1 MNLIVISSQQSGGE
15 WVAISRLLQA
25 LKKNRPE
32 GHIYGILKGT
42 YENIPVPQVFDACQ
56 ILPPVR
62 TTPPLSFLKR
72 WYGEFTLMRNAVRNE
87 LARHPQI
94 SYAVTTD
101 YLSGL
106 AVTSMRTGRKIFRIY
121 SYHGIKSS
129 LHMAGRDF
137 NYREIVKKFLECL
150 ALLMNDVIITP
161 APEGIRQIKKIIGP
175 FHNPKHIEIIP
186 NIVPIDYFVNAHKSA
201 IGKFRLNNNF
211 PKSKKI
217 ILYCGRVAPYK
228 GLEQLI
234 RAYALLL
241 RKRKALQLVIAYP
254 SSGKDERILSFL
266 KQEIISLQ
274 ISQSVAFLP
283 DLTEANRIIL
293 YNIASLTVIP
303 SETEISSLSI
313 LESLACG
320 TLSLS
325 SNTGN
330 AREILAPLNPALVIQ
345 TITAAEIAKKVDAL
359 LRLPQKQLETLTL
372 RGKSVAETFS
382 EVNAATKFMT
392 LIDSLS

>member
-1 MNLIVISSQQSGGE
+1 MHLLVMSNLQSGGE
-15 WVAISRLLQA
+15 WVAISRLLKA
-25 LKKNRPE
+25 LKKSAPE
-32 GHIYGILKGT
+32 TRIYGILKGT
-42 YENIPVPQVFDACQ
+42 QENIPVPQVFDACQ
-56 ILPPVR
+56 ILPLVR

-72 WYGEFTLMRNAVRNE
+72 WYGEFTLTRNAIRNE
-87 LARHPQI
+87 LTNHPEIRH
-94 SYAVTTD
+94 AVTTD

-254 SSGKDERILSFL
+254 SGGADEQILSFL
-266 KQEIISLQ
+266 RQEIISLQ

-283 DLTEANRIIL
+283 DLTEASRIIL
-293 YNIASLTVIP
+293 YNITSLTVIP
-303 SETEISSLSI
+303 SEKEISSLAI

-330 AREILAPLNPALVIQ
+330 AREILAPLNHNLILK
-345 TITAAEIAKKVDAL
+345 TNTAEEIETQVNTL
-359 LRLPQKQLETLTL
+359 LHLPQKQLETLTL